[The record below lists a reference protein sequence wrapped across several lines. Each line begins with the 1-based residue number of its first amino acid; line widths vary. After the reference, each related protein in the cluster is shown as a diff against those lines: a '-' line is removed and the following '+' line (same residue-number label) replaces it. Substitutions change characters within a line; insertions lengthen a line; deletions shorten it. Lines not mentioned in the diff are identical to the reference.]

1 MVITSWLSALSSKF
15 FGKKTPL
22 RMRSQQS
29 KPPVPA
35 SHATEVLETRTL
47 MTVNALTD
55 VYDTGIDEDLFGD
68 NYPSALA
75 TIRIPG
81 GGAAFFFLPGG
92 GQNGRRP

>member
-1 MVITSWLSALSSKF
+1 MKTRCFLAVLFVVMVGCDQQQQALVPPQVPKQA
-15 FGKKTPL
+15 PP
-22 RMRSQQS
+22 
-29 KPPVPA
+29 PPVP
-35 SHATEVLETRTL
+35 
-47 MTVNALTD
+47 TVSQPEAAKAHIQKYI
-55 VYDTGIDEDLFGD
+55 VFGD

>member
-1 MVITSWLSALSSKF
+1 MD
-15 FGKKTPL
+15 KK
-22 RMRSQQS
+22 M
-29 KPPVPA
+29 
-35 SHATEVLETRTL
+35 
-47 MTVNALTD
+47 M
-55 VYDTGIDEDLFGD
+55 GLFGD